1 MDASDK
7 MPGWKFSEY
16 EMKGVPL
23 RLEIGPKDIEN
34 NQAVLVRRD
43 NREKIV
49 VSLDELEV
57 KIPEILDDIQK
68 SLLEKARA
76 SQVTKTS
83 SAKNMDEFK
92 EQLDKNPGFVKAM
105 WCGDRAC
112 EDYIK
117 ENTAATS
124 RCMPFEQEHISDSC
138 VCCGKP
144 SKKLVYWGRAY

>member
-1 MDASDK
+1 MDDSDK
-7 MPGWKFSEY
+7 MPGWKFNEY

-49 VSLDELEV
+49 VSLEELETKV
-57 KIPEILDDIQK
+57 PEILEDIQK

-76 SQVTKTS
+76 AQLEKTS
-83 SAKNMDEFK
+83 TAVNLDEFK
-92 EQLDKNPGFVKAM
+92 NLLDTKPGFIKAM

-112 EDYIK
+112 EDKIK
-117 ENTAATS
+117 EEAAATS
-124 RCMPFEQEHISDSC
+124 RCIPFEQEHISDTC

-144 SKKLVYWGRAY
+144 AKKLVYWGRAY